1 MLAQLSTELLII
13 LVLTLANG
21 FFAAAEIA
29 IVSARRSRLEA
40 LAKEGSSAA
49 QQALVLTTNPN
60 LFLATVQVGITLI
73 STFSAAFGGARIGDV
88 LAVQLRT
95 IPAVEPYAETISL
108 VIVVV
113 LITYISLV
121 LGELVPKR
129 LALQN
134 AERLATFAA
143 PIMAIVSM
151 VTRPLVSIL
160 TGSVNLVFMLLR
172 QKESGDVPVTAE
184 DIMYMLRE
192 GSEAGTVTADDAE
205 MIERVFRSSDRPVRT
220 VMTPRTAFVAVDVQ
234 TSLHEAAERFV
245 ASGYSRLPIY
255 EDSPDHILGMLHAKD
270 LLPSL
275 IHGTQADLRPMV
287 RPAPF
292 VVDSAHVGEVLT
304 SLKQKGTHL
313 AFVLDEYGQIAG
325 LVTME
330 DLLEEVVGEIRDE
343 YDEEESP
350 AFVQREDGSWL
361 VDAAE
366 SFDKVKAHIGLP
378 SLEDESGFTTLAGM
392 VLSELNRVPS
402 VGDSVKSGSFI
413 VEVVDMDGRRIDK
426 VLIRQIE
433 TDPNPE

>member
-40 LAKEGSSAA
+40 LAKEGNSAA
-49 QQALVLTTNPN
+49 QQAIVLTTNPN

-88 LAVQLRT
+88 LTAQFRT
-95 IPAVEPYAETISL
+95 IPTIAPYAETVSL

-160 TGSVNLVFMLLR
+160 TGSVNLVFRLLG
-172 QKESGDVPVTAE
+172 QKETAGTPVTAE

-192 GSEAGTVTADDAE
+192 GSEAGTVTVDDAE
-205 MIERVFRSSDRPVRT
+205 IIQRVFHASDRPVKS
-220 VMTPRTAFVAVDVQ
+220 VMTPRTAFVAVEVNS
-234 TSLHEAAERFV
+234 SLNEAAHRFIE
-245 ASGYSRLPIY
+245 SGYSRMPVY
-255 EDSPDHILGMLHAKD
+255 EGSPDHILGMLHAKD
-270 LLPSL
+270 LLPNL
-275 IHGTQADLRPMV
+275 VAATPIDLKTLV

-292 VVDSAHVGEVLT
+292 VVDSAHVGDVLT
-304 SLKQKGTHL
+304 QLKQKGTHL

-343 YDEEESP
+343 YDTEEAS
-350 AFVQREDGSWL
+350 AYVQREDGSWL

-366 SFDKVKAHIGLP
+366 PYDKVKAHVGIP
-378 SLEDESGFTTLAGM
+378 SLEDESRFSTLAGM
-392 VLSELNRVPS
+392 VLAELNRVPT
-402 VGDSVKSGSFI
+402 VGDSVQVGYFI
-413 VEVVDMDGRRIDK
+413 VEVVDLDGRRIDK
-426 VLIRQIE
+426 VLIRRVE
-433 TDPNPE
+433 TNPKPE